1 MFNISRTNYGH
12 SMSAHLSEEL
22 FKTWVSGWSSCR
34 DYQPH
39 DDGRAVSVS
48 LTDGGNQLEH
58 FLYEPTDE
66 QALALATETQ
76 ADPNRLLT
84 VVTTRMDDLLA
95 ALSPLGMRVIDNR
108 QALMTVNMD
117 GQDVEDPRPP
127 DEVFSITHV
136 REPSCRRVI
145 VTANGEEAARGSV
158 AVEQGFAVYDRI
170 VTSEKYRR
178 RGLGSYVMRALTSAV
193 LEDDVEHGLLMASA
207 DGQELY
213 QYLGWQHLADVFVIR
228 A

>member
-1 MFNISRTNYGH
+1 
-12 SMSAHLSEEL
+12 MSAHLSEKL
-22 FKTWVSGWSSCR
+22 LKTWISGWSSCR
-34 DYQPH
+34 GYQPH
-39 DDGRAVSVS
+39 DDGRTVSVS
-48 LTDGGNQLEH
+48 LTDHGNQQEH

-66 QALALATETQ
+66 LALSLATETR

-84 VVTTRMDDLLA
+84 VVTTRMDELLGL
-95 ALSPLGMRVIDNR
+95 LSPLGLRVIDNH

-127 DEVFSITHV
+127 DEVFSITHL
-136 REPSCRRVI
+136 REPTCRRVI
-145 VTANGEEAARGSV
+145 VTADGEEAARGSV

-170 VTSEKYRR
+170 LTSEQFRR

-207 DGQELY
+207 DGQQLY
-213 QYLGWQHLADVFVIR
+213 QYLGWQHLADVFVVR

>member
-1 MFNISRTNYGH
+1 
-12 SMSAHLSEEL
+12 MSAHLSREL
-22 FKTWVSGWSSCR
+22 LATWISGWSSCR

-39 DDGRAVSVS
+39 DDGRTVSVS
-48 LTDGGNQLEH
+48 LTDNGNQQEH
-58 FLYEPTDE
+58 FLYDPTDE
-66 QALALATETQ
+66 QALELAAETK

-95 ALSPLGMRVIDNR
+95 TLNPLRMRVIDNR

-127 DEVFSITHV
+127 DDLFSLTHL

-145 VTANGEEAARGSV
+145 VTVDGKEAARGSV
-158 AVEQGFAVYDRI
+158 AVEDGFAVYDRI
-170 VTSEKYRR
+170 ITAEQYRR